1 MSKELATYFSPFY
14 DISTQ
19 SMEEIKTQPMVKEN
33 VIDAV
38 TSVKDRDLNLIK
50 KLEAENQDLKSN
62 MHNF

>member
-1 MSKELATYFSPFY
+1 
-14 DISTQ
+14 
-19 SMEEIKTQPMVKEN
+19 MVKEN

-38 TSVKDRDLNLIK
+38 TSIKDRDINLIK